1 MKLDNILVEKRST
14 ILEMWFDLMLESYPT
29 EARDFLKKKKNRF
42 DNPVAYE
49 FRKGMKG
56 IYETLFHSMERDK
69 ISSVLDRIISIGA
82 IQDFLPSSVIGFIFL
97 LKTAVRKGLE
107 REIQENGLSEEL
119 LELESRIDRLALL
132 SFDVFMN
139 RREKLYELRVKE
151 IKNRVSGLLRMA
163 GLTSEL
169 DKEPELKEG
178 TH

>member
-1 MKLDNILVEKRST
+1 MKLNNILIEKKST

-29 EARDFLKKKKNRF
+29 EGRNFLKNKKNRF

-49 FRKGMKG
+49 FRKGMKD

-69 ISSVLDRIISIGA
+69 ISSVLDRIMSIGA
-82 IQDFLPSSVIGFIFL
+82 IQDLLPSSVIGFIFL
-97 LKTAVRKGLE
+97 LKAAVRKGLKK
-107 REIQENGLSEEL
+107 EIHENGLSKDL
-119 LELESRIDRLALL
+119 LEFESRIDELALL

-151 IKNRVSGLLRMA
+151 VKNRVSGLLRMA

-169 DKEPELKEG
+169 DKEP
-178 TH
+178 